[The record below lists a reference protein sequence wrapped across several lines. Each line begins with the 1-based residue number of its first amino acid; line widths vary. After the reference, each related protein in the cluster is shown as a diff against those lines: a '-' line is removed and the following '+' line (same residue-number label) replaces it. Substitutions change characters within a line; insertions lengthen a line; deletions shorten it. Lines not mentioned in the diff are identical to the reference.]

1 MSVDAEMSV
10 LGCMML
16 DEEFAKT
23 AIDALTPEMFT
34 HSKTQKIFEAATKQ
48 YWDGKP
54 IDGVTLIEILPEE
67 RDALLKLADRV
78 PTTRHAPEYLRI
90 VRDEWRQKSIQSAIA
105 EVVFDAQNKTAEE
118 TVEILRNLV
127 EEQDAI
133 TRAQNDTGLIT
144 LSEAIKEFKGW
155 LHSQKQET
163 ARTGFGGL
171 DRAMGGLVPGSVT
184 IISARSGGGKTDLAL
199 NVALRMAQKGNKVLY
214 CTMEMPTTQLL
225 QRAASQLARIE
236 GERVRD
242 RNLSEEEKNDIDM
255 LMDVLEKKA
264 RIWWQDEP
272 EISVARVRNKME
284 LCKPDVVFIDHIG
297 LMKRPEY
304 KDSYRSLGKVSNALK
319 QLALE
324 KKIPIIEIV
333 QMNRSVEGRA
343 NKRPVLSDL
352 RETGDLEQDAD
363 YVLFL
368 WPDEEPQEQ
377 MHGNAWRDMNVS
389 LAKNRH
395 GRTGDFKFH
404 WQPQFHTFTEVETK
418 YGNG

>member
-1 MSVDAEMSV
+1 
-10 LGCMML
+10 
-16 DEEFAKT
+16 
-23 AIDALTPEMFT
+23 
-34 HSKTQKIFEAATKQ
+34 
-48 YWDGKP
+48 
-54 IDGVTLIEILPEE
+54 
-67 RDALLKLADRV
+67 
-78 PTTRHAPEYLRI
+78 
-90 VRDEWRQKSIQSAIA
+90 
-105 EVVFDAQNKTAEE
+105 
-118 TVEILRNLV
+118 
-127 EEQDAI
+127 
-133 TRAQNDTGLIT
+133 
-144 LSEAIKEFKGW
+144 
-155 LHSQKQET
+155 
-163 ARTGFGGL
+163 
-171 DRAMGGLVPGSVT
+171 MGGLVPGSVT

-368 WPDEEPQEQ
+368 WSDEELQEQ
-377 MHGNAWRDMNVS
+377 MRGNAWRDMNVS